1 MTSLPSF
8 FLAAI
13 RANPDD
19 DAPRLAA
26 ADWFAENGQ
35 PERGEL
41 IRAGVAMARHP
52 DCPTL
57 VADRERGRPNPLRCG
72 TCEYCTPRRACE
84 RLSYVR
90 IWDGGPYAYLLGD
103 VGWAD
108 IVAEIDQGDCP
119 LFIVWRGFAERV
131 SATAEWWLQ
140 HADALLAAHHVT
152 EVRLTTWPDMGALE
166 SEVIRRDKAGRDD
179 IPPPGSLYGLGM
191 AECVPV
197 MLGYFWPQV
206 RAWNLPP
213 EPVETVTL
221 EARRLTTLVE
231 IPNEILADAR
241 VPDIVVEV
249 PVPLGV
255 MEVETR
261 RPAAPARPRNTR
273 MPAWLAAQR
282 RRPGR

>member
-1 MTSLPSF
+1 MTPLPAYF
-8 FLAAI
+8 VEAI

-57 VADRERGRPNPLRCG
+57 VADRKRGRPNPLRCG

-119 LFIVWRGFAERV
+119 LFIVWRGFAERMCCNA
-131 SATAEWWLQ
+131 SIPLIPLIRTSRKTRSGGGPAFTISTPCSP
-140 HADALLAAHHVT
+140 LAASAI
-152 EVRLTTWPDMGALE
+152 W
-166 SEVIRRDKAGRDD
+166 
-179 IPPPGSLYGLGM
+179 
-191 AECVPV
+191 
-197 MLGYFWPQV
+197 
-206 RAWNLPP
+206 
-213 EPVETVTL
+213 
-221 EARRLTTLVE
+221 
-231 IPNEILADAR
+231 
-241 VPDIVVEV
+241 
-249 PVPLGV
+249 
-255 MEVETR
+255 
-261 RPAAPARPRNTR
+261 
-273 MPAWLAAQR
+273 
-282 RRPGR
+282 